1 MLRKGLAGGF
11 PIAPGW
17 VISLVIP
24 MDEGDR
30 DLAIA
35 DKVTRRPTRR
45 DGRRRLIQCV
55 VRHLANQGHGAS
67 EPPSHEGGCRL
78 LMSQSSH
85 FTQFSLAGFLSRAGL
100 RPLTCSTFAL
110 QTSMPGGG
118 EDLTNECRVGG
129 PPDG

>member
-1 MLRKGLAGGF
+1 MVCVCSNDLSVTFFCRCMLRKGLAGGF

-35 DKVTRRPTRR
+35 DEVTRRPSASRWSAPVEYE
-45 DGRRRLIQCV
+45 CV

-67 EPPSHEGGCRL
+67 E
-78 LMSQSSH
+78 
-85 FTQFSLAGFLSRAGL
+85 TSRRTKADVV
-100 RPLTCSTFAL
+100 C
-110 QTSMPGGG
+110 
-118 EDLTNECRVGG
+118 
-129 PPDG
+129 